1 MDNVLLVH
9 GDIILMVHGDINL
22 SVPTCNFITYFHV
35 NHIFVSNSWVGVTGE
50 INEHKYHLKNDHPQ

>member
-9 GDIILMVHGDINL
+9 GNIILMVHGDKNL

-50 INEHKYHLKNDHPQ
+50 INEH